1 MLPAAVHV
9 RLLCVRARALRA
21 QRRLHVL
28 TQLPVLRSSFILNLV
43 LPLDREEPEHTV
55 HLRHYA
61 NESHDGQ
68 RLQNELQEM

>member
-1 MLPAAVHV
+1 M
-9 RLLCVRARALRA
+9 
-21 QRRLHVL
+21 L